1 MKKRNK
7 NTKTGLLSLFLQIL
21 VVLFIGF
28 CICNVWGTVIHCIF
42 NGFDD
47 FLLKIIDLPYLLY
60 LFFFADHIVNSNFR
74 NTPKSKIVQILIF
87 THLFCVFTYTYAPF
101 GASSQKKSHIC
112 LPRQMCDFFN

>member
-7 NTKTGLLSLFLQIL
+7 NTKTGLLFLFLQIL

-28 CICNVWGTVIHCIF
+28 CICSVLDTVIRCIF

-60 LFFFADHIVNSNFR
+60 LFFSLIISL
-74 NTPKSKIVQILIF
+74 ILIF
-87 THLFCVFTYTYAPF
+87 VIRPKA
-101 GASSQKKSHIC
+101 K
-112 LPRQMCDFFN
+112 

>member
-7 NTKTGLLSLFLQIL
+7 NTKMGLLFLFLQIL

-28 CICNVWGTVIHCIF
+28 CICSVWGTVIHCIF

-60 LFFFADHIVNSNFR
+60 LFFSLIISL
-74 NTPKSKIVQILIF
+74 ILIF
-87 THLFCVFTYTYAPF
+87 VIH
-101 GASSQKKSHIC
+101 QKAK
-112 LPRQMCDFFN
+112 

>member
-7 NTKTGLLSLFLQIL
+7 NTKMGLLFLFLQIL

-28 CICNVWGTVIHCIF
+28 CICGIWGTVIRCIF

-60 LFFFADHIVNSNFR
+60 LFFSLIISL
-74 NTPKSKIVQILIF
+74 ILIF
-87 THLFCVFTYTYAPF
+87 V
-101 GASSQKKSHIC
+101 I
-112 LPRQMCDFFN
+112 RQLAK

>member
-1 MKKRNK
+1 MKKKNK

-28 CICNVWGTVIHCIF
+28 CICSVWGTVIRCIF

-60 LFFFADHIVNSNFR
+60 LFFSLIISL
-74 NTPKSKIVQILIF
+74 ILIF
-87 THLFCVFTYTYAPF
+87 IIR
-101 GASSQKKSHIC
+101 QKAK
-112 LPRQMCDFFN
+112 

>member
-28 CICNVWGTVIHCIF
+28 CICSVLGIVIRCIF

-60 LFFFADHIVNSNFR
+60 LFFSLIISL
-74 NTPKSKIVQILIF
+74 ILIF
-87 THLFCVFTYTYAPF
+87 VIR
-101 GASSQKKSHIC
+101 QKAK
-112 LPRQMCDFFN
+112 

>member
-7 NTKTGLLSLFLQIL
+7 NTKTGLLFLFLQIL

-28 CICNVWGTVIHCIF
+28 VFVSVLGTVIRCIF

-60 LFFFADHIVNSNFR
+60 LFFSPIISL
-74 NTPKSKIVQILIF
+74 ILIF
-87 THLFCVFTYTYAPF
+87 VIR
-101 GASSQKKSHIC
+101 QKAK
-112 LPRQMCDFFN
+112 